1 MATIFSKKSPSPN
14 TNGGGIEREGDKPL
28 RAQPLS
34 GTEKAHGQAYRMD
47 GIEVPSGIF
56 RKIPLLRG

>member
-1 MATIFSKKSPSPN
+1 MATIFQKISLPEQ
-14 TNGGGIEREGDKPL
+14 NGGGIEREGDEPL

>member
-1 MATIFSKKSPSPN
+1 MATIFSKNLPPQHKR
-14 TNGGGIEREGDKPL
+14 GGIEREGDKPL